1 MNGPFDL
8 HQYFCFTCRSTDW
21 IIFHL
26 FGSFGTVFTF
36 DNFFTVFT
44 FDNFFTFFTVFN
56 CFPFHCFSFFFKD
69 LATASEDNY
78 TFNVVRK
85 ILQVV
90 VPALPAKHMHAVMN
104 VFVGSFGKM
113 ELVFLDNFWVF
124 CC

>member
-21 IIFHL
+21 IVFNF

-36 DNFFTVFT
+36 DNFFTVF
-44 FDNFFTFFTVFN
+44 N
-56 CFPFHCFSFFFKD
+56 CFPFHCFSLFFKD

-124 CC
+124 FVDNFFLF

>member
-1 MNGPFDL
+1 MDL
-8 HQYFCFTCRSTDW
+8 LTCTNTFVSHADRLIGLFST
-21 IIFHL
+21 FLVLLVL
-26 FGSFGTVFTF
+26 FSLLITF
-36 DNFFTVFT
+36 ALFSLLIT
-44 FDNFFTFFTVFN
+44 FFTFFN
-56 CFPFHCFSFFFKD
+56 CFPFHCFSLFFKD

-113 ELVFLDNFWVF
+113 ELVLLDNFWVF